1 MRNFIVLII
10 IVICGLTACQEA
22 PKADK
27 AKVTDAQIVEAGTGH
42 AYAVDTISS
51 RVSWVG
57 TKPTGKHQGYFKLR
71 GGTIYVKDSMINGGK
86 FVINMPSL
94 EDTDLAA
101 DPAMKVKLEN
111 ELKGNLFFDVE
122 KYPEATFEITA
133 VAAFR
138 PAIGDE
144 ILMKDATHTI
154 QGNLTMKNVIKNIA
168 FPAKITIQA
177 NEILASATFNMD
189 RTLWGMT
196 YRADKSLQDKLINS
210 MVNITFTIKATR

>member
-10 IVICGLTACQEA
+10 AICGLTACQEA

-42 AYAVDTISS
+42 PYVVDTLTS
-51 RVSWVG
+51 RVAWVG
-57 TKPTGKHQGYFKLR
+57 TKPTGKHQGYFKLLK
-71 GGTIYVKDSMINGGK
+71 GTIYVKDSAINGGK
-86 FVINMPSL
+86 FIINMHSL

-111 ELKGNLFFDVE
+111 ELKGNLFFDVD
-122 KYPEATFEITA
+122 KYPEATFEITS
-133 VAAFR
+133 VTTFR
-138 PAIGDE
+138 PAVGDE

-154 QGNLTMKNVIKNIA
+154 QGNLTMKDVIKNIA
-168 FPAKITIQA
+168 FPAKISINA
-177 NEILASATFNMD
+177 SEILASATFNMD

-196 YRADKSLQDKLINS
+196 YRTDKSLQDKLINS
-210 MVNITFTIKATR
+210 MVNITFTIKAAR

>member
-10 IVICGLTACQEA
+10 AICGLTACQEA

-27 AKVTDAQIVEAGTGH
+27 AKVTDAQIVETGTGH
-42 AYAVDTISS
+42 PYVVDTLTS
-51 RVSWVG
+51 RVAWVG
-57 TKPTGKHQGYFKLR
+57 TKPTGKHQGYFKLLK
-71 GGTIYVKDSMINGGK
+71 GTIYVKDSAINGGK
-86 FVINMPSL
+86 FIINMHSL

-111 ELKGNLFFDVE
+111 ELKGNLFFDVD
-122 KYPEATFEITA
+122 KYPEATFEITS
-133 VAAFR
+133 VTTFR
-138 PAIGDE
+138 PAVGDE

-154 QGNLTMKNVIKNIA
+154 QGNLTMKDVIKNIA
-168 FPAKITIQA
+168 FPAKISINA
-177 NEILASATFNMD
+177 SEILASATFNMD

-210 MVNITFTIKATR
+210 MVNITFTIKAAR